1 MLRPGWFIVAMLL
14 IVAGTMPA
22 RADLPPR
29 HRFGDEIL
37 AYERADQK
45 LPPLPGGVLMIG
57 ADTFRLWPQA
67 PRDLSPYPVLNRAF
81 GGSTNGDVLHF
92 FDRIVAP
99 YEPRVILYHEGA
111 NAIAAG
117 KTPQAIAEDFAAV
130 VERVKNQLPETR
142 MVVLSITPTPET
154 RDRWPQMQQAN
165 ALIRKQAKLNE
176 KLYYVDVSA
185 PLLTPEGAINL
196 AAFAEDG
203 ATLTTETRHTWAQCI
218 QPTLADAW
226 QQAGG
231 PDLTFNRELKDGEKI
246 VFIGDSLTTQTLPG
260 DGYVYSL
267 MDKLRR
273 ARPDLLL
280 QFERAGIAM
289 TTSVDWDRRLLD
301 RQALRHEP
309 TLAVV
314 YLGTADMIGFFGNRS
329 GGTSQ
334 DAFKTHMT
342 SLVKR
347 IRQAGSDLILITPAL
362 LGEAPDPHRKG
373 MRYTRVYADIVRTV
387 ACEQDVPLVD
397 LHWRFHEHLRAHKDN
412 DKPSGLVTTDGVHF
426 NEAGQAIVVQEIMT
440 CLGVDM
446 PASRDA
452 ASE

>member
-1 MLRPGWFIVAMLL
+1 MKRPALFIIALLL
-14 IVAGTMPA
+14 IAGSGIPA

-37 AYERADQK
+37 AYERSDQK
-45 LPPLPGGVLMIG
+45 LPPLSGGVLMIG
-57 ADTFRLWPQA
+57 ADTFRLWQAAPQ
-67 PRDLSPYPVLNRAF
+67 DLAPYPVLNRAF
-81 GGSTNGDVLHF
+81 GGSTNDDVLHF
-92 FDRIVAP
+92 FDRIIMP

-117 KTPQAIAEDFAAV
+117 KTPQTVAESFAAV
-130 VERVKNQLPETR
+130 LDRVESKLPETR
-142 MVVLSITPTPET
+142 IVVLSITPTPET
-154 RDRWPQMQQAN
+154 HNHWPQMQQAN
-165 ALIRKQAKLNE
+165 ALLQKQAQQNE
-176 KLYYVDVSA
+176 KLYYVDVTR
-185 PLLTPEGAINL
+185 PLLRPEGKINATAFVENTTMLTADTRL
-196 AAFAEDG
+196 A
-203 ATLTTETRHTWAQCI
+203 WAQCI
-218 QPTLADAW
+218 RPILADAW
-226 QQAGG
+226 QAADG
-231 PDLTFNRELKDGEKI
+231 PDLTFNRKLKDGEKI

-267 MDKLRR
+267 MTKLRQ

-289 TTSVDWDRRLLD
+289 TTSVDWDRLLD
-301 RQALRHEP
+301 RHALRHEP

-334 DAFKTHMT
+334 EDFKAHMT
-342 SLVKR
+342 RLVKR
-347 IRQAGSDLILITPAL
+347 IRRAGSDVILITPAL

-387 ACEQDVPLVD
+387 AREQDVPLVD
-397 LHWRFHEHLRAHKDN
+397 LHWRFHELLREHKDN

-426 NEAGQAIVVQEIMT
+426 NERGQSIVVQEIMT
-440 CLGVDM
+440 CLGVEM
-446 PASRDA
+446 PSAPSPAS
-452 ASE
+452 E